1 VKRTP
6 PVARPRH
13 DGVDETRAVLDAL
26 RRIVRTLRTNGA
38 SHAVE
43 SAAGLFVLQTLA
55 DGGTL
60 SVNEIAARTHT
71 HQSSASVVVNRL
83 VKRKLVRR
91 ARSVDDGRR
100 VELTLAPQG
109 VEFLKRAPRAPQ
121 ERLVSGVKSLD
132 PSERAR
138 LAASLSALVRAMGIH
153 ADEPSMF
160 FEDGS
165 RRSSSGRA
173 RSAGS

>member
-6 PVARPRH
+6 AVARPRN
-13 DGVDETRAVLDAL
+13 DAVDETRAVLDAL
-26 RRIVRTLRTNGA
+26 RRIVRTLRTNG
-38 SHAVE
+38 SSSSRE

-83 VKRKLVRR
+83 VRRKLVRR
-91 ARSVDDGRR
+91 ARSADDGRR
-100 VELTLAPQG
+100 VEMTLAPQG

-121 ERLVSGVKSLD
+121 ERLVAGVHLLD
-132 PSERAR
+132 PTERAR
-138 LAASLSALVRAMGIH
+138 LAASLGALVRAMRIH

-160 FEDGS
+160 FEDGAARPS
-165 RRSSSGRA
+165 VRRSRSA
-173 RSAGS
+173 RS